1 MKKIFKFSLYLF
13 LNDYIRDFSGS
24 FWIFFF
30 PLILYLILTSIFG
43 GVAKGESV
51 TFRIGIV
58 YEKKS
63 SVFERMV
70 SHLKEEKAF
79 DIREFKD
86 MNEALRRLKE
96 SKLDTVI
103 FVAKSFDS
111 SFTRAILLART
122 KMKLTVPVDVYYVP
136 ERTESSM
143 AKDVVENILKTM
155 EIEVWK
161 NFGDFRNMKVESS
174 VEEKAKKFNM
184 AHYYLPAI
192 AMMTIMSIGFFSI
205 PYSIAEKRER
215 KSTRRL
221 LVSPFGPGE
230 FILSVILNNF
240 LALLISFTLLFSM
253 GVLLYKVPRVVLSFQ
268 FILQLILGMLIY
280 SMIGLMIVSLAKRIS
295 TISIISNSLFQAMM
309 FLGNFY
315 FNILNVSWGI
325 RWFVYINPA
334 TYILDKL
341 RGTMGYNSYLSN
353 HTLVPLIWLALS
365 TTVVI
370 SSFKRVMEVE

>member
-1 MKKIFKFSLYLF
+1 VKKIFKFSLYLF

-70 SHLKEEKAF
+70 SHLKEEKTF

-253 GVLLYKVPRVVLSFQ
+253 GALLYKVPRVVLSFQ

>member
-315 FNILNVSWGI
+315 FNVLNVSWGI

>member
-253 GVLLYKVPRVVLSFQ
+253 GALLYKVPRVVLSFQ